1 MTFFSKKEQKEQ
13 LSHIYCVT
21 FFFVTFPF
29 KIVTSRNP
37 DKYMYCDKCSVCDF
51 FFLSSS

>member
-1 MTFFSKKEQKEQ
+1 M
-13 LSHIYCVT
+13 
-21 FFFVTFPF
+21 TFPF

-51 FFLSSS
+51 FFPVHHKA